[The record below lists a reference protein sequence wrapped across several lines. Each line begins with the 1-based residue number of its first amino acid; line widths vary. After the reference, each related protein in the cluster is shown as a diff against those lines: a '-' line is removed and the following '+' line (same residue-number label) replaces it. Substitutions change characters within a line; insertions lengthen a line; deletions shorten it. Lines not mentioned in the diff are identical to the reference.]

1 MELHHKI
8 IEVLH
13 REFPTLVI
21 PEIQKGF
28 TVAITVTLERLAP
41 DPKTPVKYM
50 EFSYYSETGD
60 FTYVPILL
68 DSGIGHPTTIEEFQ
82 SELQWAKEN
91 GPFKVNAAVD
101 FICPSITVYNKTATN
116 VDNTFKPE
124 CFTDDEIKLARE
136 RENDKFGVEVSE
148 DKSKIKVF
156 PKDKDSFDDP
166 LLLTVERHIKFPKDR
181 MWHIELL
188 TDIPNIGPD
197 PHNDPSNHVRWSGI
211 PLSVMLDKIFGL
223 FEDDEHIK
231 AIPATGKLKEN

>member
-1 MELHHKI
+1 MELHDKI
-8 IEVLH
+8 IEILTQ
-13 REFPTLVI
+13 EFPTLVI
-21 PEIQKGF
+21 PDIQEGF
-28 TVAITVTLERLAP
+28 NIAITVCLERLAP
-41 DPKTPVKYM
+41 DPKNPVQYM

-60 FTYVPILL
+60 FTYVPFLL
-68 DSGIGHPTTIEEFQ
+68 GSGIAHPTTVEEFQ
-82 SELQWAKEN
+82 TELQWAKEH
-91 GPFKVNAAVD
+91 GPFKVNASVN
-101 FICPSITVYNKTATN
+101 FVCPSITVYNKTAAN
-116 VDNTFKPE
+116 VDNNFTPE

-156 PKDKDSFDDP
+156 PKDKDSLDDP

-188 TDIPNIGPD
+188 TTIPNIGTD
-197 PHNDPSNHVRWSGI
+197 PHNDPRNHVRWSGI

-231 AIPATGKLKEN
+231 AIPAAGTPR